1 MEKNIEN
8 KNMEDNTMTND
19 LYELDAMRRQ
29 ISLLKEKLDNES
41 IINDKLMRNVM
52 KTKVG
57 KVDSYLLKMLFITP
71 LVMALM
77 YLDFAIMFPIS
88 TACLVAT
95 EIMLVCCGIFIYCN
109 KRLLASADLASGN
122 LVEECRKL
130 VRFKKREI
138 RYLYVSIP
146 LVLAWMAWL
155 SYELL
160 HYGND
165 PTERLALVYG
175 CVFGGIVGFCIGL
188 YKFRSMM
195 RNINEVVRQIEE
207 IS

>member
-1 MEKNIEN
+1 MERIIEN

-41 IINDKLMRNVM
+41 IINDKLMRSVM
-52 KTKVG
+52 NTKVD
-57 KVDSYLLKMLFITP
+57 KVDSYLLKLLIILPFT
-71 LVMALM
+71 MALM

-88 TACLVAT
+88 TACLIAT
-95 EIMLVCCGIFIYCN
+95 EIMLVCCGIFIYLN
-109 KRLLASADLASGN
+109 KRLLASADLAGGN

-146 LVLAWMAWL
+146 LLAVWMAWL
-155 SYELL
+155 TYELQ
-160 HYGND
+160 HCGED
-165 PTERLALVYG
+165 PEAMVFLSWG
-175 CVFGGIVGFCIGL
+175 CVVGGIIGFCIGL
-188 YKFRSMM
+188 YKFRSMI

>member
-1 MEKNIEN
+1 
-8 KNMEDNTMTND
+8 MTND
-19 LYELDAMRRQ
+19 FNELGEMRRQ
-29 ISLLKEKLDNES
+29 IALLKEKLDNES
-41 IINDKLMRNVM
+41 IVNDKLMRSVM

-57 KVDSYLLKMLFITP
+57 KVDSYLLKLLFITP
-71 LVMALM
+71 LAMALM

-95 EIMLVCCGIFIYCN
+95 EIMLLGCGIFIYLN

-122 LVEECRKL
+122 LVEECKKL

-175 CVFGGIVGFCIGL
+175 CVFGGIVGFCIGI

>member
-1 MEKNIEN
+1 MERIIEN

-19 LYELDAMRRQ
+19 LYELDDMRRQ

-41 IINDKLMRNVM
+41 IINDKLMRSVM

-57 KVDSYLLKMLFITP
+57 KVDSYLLKLLIILPFT
-71 LVMALM
+71 MALM

-88 TACLVAT
+88 TACLIAT
-95 EIMLVCCGIFIYCN
+95 EIMLVCCGIFIYLN
-109 KRLLASADLASGN
+109 KRLLASADLAGGN

-146 LVLAWMAWL
+146 LLAVWMAWL
-155 SYELL
+155 TYELQ
-160 HYGND
+160 HCGED
-165 PTERLALVYG
+165 PEAMVFLSWG
-175 CVFGGIVGFCIGL
+175 CVVGGIIGFCIGL
-188 YKFRSMM
+188 YKFRSMI

>member
-1 MEKNIEN
+1 MERIIEN

-19 LYELDAMRRQ
+19 LYELDDMRRQ

-41 IINDKLMRNVM
+41 IINDKLMRSVM
-52 KTKVG
+52 NTKVD
-57 KVDSYLLKMLFITP
+57 KVDSYLLKLLIILPFT
-71 LVMALM
+71 MALM

-88 TACLVAT
+88 TACLIAT
-95 EIMLVCCGIFIYCN
+95 EIMLVCCGIFIYLN
-109 KRLLASADLASGN
+109 KRLLASADLAGGN

-146 LVLAWMAWL
+146 LLAVWMAWL
-155 SYELL
+155 TYELQ
-160 HYGND
+160 HCGED
-165 PTERLALVYG
+165 PEAMVFLSWG
-175 CVFGGIVGFCIGL
+175 CVVGGIIGFCIGL
-188 YKFRSMM
+188 YKFRSMI

>member
-1 MEKNIEN
+1 MERIIEN

-29 ISLLKEKLDNES
+29 ISLLKEKLDKES
-41 IINDKLMRNVM
+41 IVNDKLMRSVM

-57 KVDSYLLKMLFITP
+57 KVDSYLLKLLIILPFT
-71 LVMALM
+71 MALM

-88 TACLVAT
+88 TACLIAT
-95 EIMLVCCGIFIYCN
+95 EIMLVCCGIFIYLN

-146 LVLAWMAWL
+146 LLAVWMAWL
-155 SYELL
+155 TYELQ
-160 HYGND
+160 HCGED
-165 PTERLALVYG
+165 PEAMVFLSWG
-175 CVFGGIVGFCIGL
+175 CVVGGIIGFCIGL
-188 YKFRSMM
+188 YKFRSMI

>member
-1 MEKNIEN
+1 MEKIIEN
-8 KNMEDNTMTND
+8 KNMEEQTMTND
-19 LYELDAMRRQ
+19 FNELGEMRRQ
-29 ISLLKEKLDNES
+29 IALLKEKLDNES
-41 IINDKLMRNVM
+41 IVNDRLMRSVM

-57 KVDSYLLKMLFITP
+57 KVDSYLLKLLFITP
-71 LVMALM
+71 LAMALM
-77 YLDFAIMFPIS
+77 YFDFAIMFPIS
-88 TACLVAT
+88 TACLIAT
-95 EIMLVCCGIFIYCN
+95 EIMLLGCGIFIYLN
-109 KRLLASADLASGN
+109 KRLLASADIASGN
-122 LVEECRKL
+122 LVEECKKL

-175 CVFGGIVGFCIGL
+175 CVFGGIVGFCIGI

>member
-1 MEKNIEN
+1 
-8 KNMEDNTMTND
+8 MTND

-41 IINDKLMRNVM
+41 IINDKLMRSVM
-52 KTKVG
+52 NTKVD
-57 KVDSYLLKMLFITP
+57 KVDSYLLKLLIILPFT
-71 LVMALM
+71 MALM

-88 TACLVAT
+88 TACLIAT
-95 EIMLVCCGIFIYCN
+95 EIMLVCCGIFIYLN
-109 KRLLASADLASGN
+109 KRLLASADLAGGN

-146 LVLAWMAWL
+146 LLAVWMAWL
-155 SYELL
+155 TYELQ
-160 HYGND
+160 HCGED
-165 PTERLALVYG
+165 PEAMVFLSWG
-175 CVFGGIVGFCIGL
+175 CVVGGIIGFCIGL
-188 YKFRSMM
+188 YKFRSMI